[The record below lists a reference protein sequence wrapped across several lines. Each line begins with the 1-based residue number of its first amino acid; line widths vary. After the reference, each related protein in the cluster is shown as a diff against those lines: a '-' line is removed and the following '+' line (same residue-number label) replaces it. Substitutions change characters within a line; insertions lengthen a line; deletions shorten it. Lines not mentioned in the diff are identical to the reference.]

1 MAEST
6 YTAPAT
12 YTITFPSLSQSE
24 VKVSINGVLQSSGF
38 TISGYATSGS
48 GTVSFTSAPAS
59 GAHVRIFRDTTILSN
74 QAPAP
79 KADFQAGASIQAA
92 DLNNNMDQVLYKLAE
107 KVDSGDISADS
118 VVTQAIRDLNVTTAK
133 IANNAVTSAK
143 IDSNI
148 LTSHANQVTDAANS
162 AATATAAATTATNQ
176 ATAATN
182 QATAATNSAA
192 TAATEAASIAGSA
205 TAAQNAAT
213 AAQTQAT
220 ASAASAATAI
230 TNATAAQTTAA
241 NAVTTANNAETH
253 ALYATN
259 AANAAVA
266 NATTALNNSRED
278 DGSGGFNTAIS
289 IANTAS
295 TTATTSL
302 NTANTASSN
311 ANTAINTANSASAA
325 VANAVFYTLIAN
337 FAAFPSSPSNQDRI
351 EVADSTGLQSQ
362 SIIAGLP
369 SGFTGSNDLT
379 VRLEYNS
386 STSKWDF
393 KQYFA
398 ADPESRYIPKSG
410 GTFTGAVSFDDNV
423 IVKGDAT
430 NGSGELTLNCGN
442 NSHGI
447 KLKGPPH
454 SAGAN
459 YTITL
464 PNDTGTNG
472 QSLITNGSG
481 VTSWSTTDQT
491 KADIDALNIDAD
503 LLDGQHGSYY
513 TGYTDTAV
521 ANIVDSSPATLNTL
535 NELAAALGDDANF
548 STTVTNSI
556 ATKLPLAGG
565 TLTGLL
571 TVDEAVRS
579 DRTGS
584 TQACFSARLNGVEQA
599 NISAGGSATF
609 AGSVDAADGHVKL
622 LLDSGNG
629 RIKLNSSSDTTNI
642 DLFGSNGSATF
653 AGSITQGT
661 YDPTQTNAVGIQS
674 FVGSTGSIF
683 NIQAKSTVNAGQ
695 EAFRLFRGT
704 SENITFKYD
713 GSANFSKTVSIGST
727 GAGGP
732 SSAIIAETSEAS
744 ATQAAVY
751 ASNGNLNGNVFRGL
765 GANNQTSIIK
775 ANGDATFSG
784 TVSDSIGPLRRLGY
798 RASSSGFTLA
808 ASDAGK
814 LIKMTGNDTLTI
826 PSGVFVAGDMI
837 SIFNI
842 STGNVNI
849 NASAV
854 TLYNTADAATGNRT
868 IAAKGMATIV
878 CTTSN
883 EFAISGSQLT

>member
-133 IANNAVTSAK
+133 IANNAVTAAK

-148 LTSHANQVTDAANS
+148 LTSHSTQVTDAANS

-176 ATAATN
+176 ATAAAN
-182 QATAATNSAA
+182 QATAAANSAA

-220 ASAASAATAI
+220 ASAASAATAT
-230 TNATAAQTTAA
+230 TNATA
-241 NAVTTANNAETH
+241 
-253 ALYATN
+253 
-259 AANAAVA
+259 
-266 NATTALNNSRED
+266 ALNNSRED
-278 DGSGGFNTAIS
+278 DGSGGFTSAID
-289 IANTAS
+289 IANTAKNTADAASAAS
-295 TTATTSL
+295 TTAD
-302 NTANTASSN
+302 SN
-311 ANTAINTANSASAA
+311 ATTALNNSRESDGSGGFTSAIAKATTAVNTANSASAA

-362 SIIAGLP
+362 SIVTGLP
-369 SGFTGSNDLT
+369 SSFVGSSDLT

-410 GTFTGAVSFDDNV
+410 GTFTGNVGFDNDV
-423 IVKGDAT
+423 VVRGT
-430 NGSGELTLNCGN
+430 TSGTSGEITFNCGT
-442 NSHGI
+442 NSHGVKI
-447 KLKGPPH
+447 KGPPH
-454 SAGAN
+454 SAAAS
-459 YTITL
+459 YTLTL
-464 PNDTGTNG
+464 PTTVGASSNFLTTDGAGNLSWRGSDYLSSNNSIINVGTSGIQFTTNSTNQLTLDNQGDLTLMYGDLKFWGGSTNSFVTIKRASGSTTYDLTLPSNSGTPG

-481 VTSWSTTDQT
+481 VTSW
-491 KADIDALNIDAD
+491 ANVDAD
-503 LLDGQHGSYY
+503 LLDGQHGAYY

-521 ANIVDSSPATLNTL
+521 ANLVDSSPATLNTL

-565 TLTGLL
+565 TLTGGLTGTTASFSSNVGIGTSSPQALL
-571 TVDEAVRS
+571 
-579 DRTGS
+579 
-584 TQACFSARLNGVEQA
+584 
-599 NISAGGSATF
+599 
-609 AGSVDAADGHVKL
+609 HVKSNSL
-622 LLDSGNG
+622 GIPAKGVAGTMQVGDGSGFGLMVGTDSSGVGYLQPQRNDGNTTTYNLA
-629 RIKLNSSSDTTNI
+629 LNP
-642 DLFGSNGSATF
+642 NG
-653 AGSITQGT
+653 G
-661 YDPTQTNAVGIQS
+661 NVGI
-674 FVGSTGSIF
+674 
-683 NIQAKSTVNAGQ
+683 
-695 EAFRLFRGT
+695 GT
-704 SENITFKYD
+704 SSPQDKLH
-713 GSANFSKTVSIGST
+713 V
-727 GAGGP
+727 
-732 SSAIIAETSEAS
+732 
-744 ATQAAVY
+744 
-751 ASNGNLNGNVFRGL
+751 NGTIR
-765 GANNQTSIIK
+765 
-775 ANGDATFSG
+775 
-784 TVSDSIGPLRRLGY
+784 DSIGPLRRLGVN
-798 RASSSGFTLA
+798 AQSGAYTFVVG
-808 ASDAGK
+808 DAGK
-814 LIKMTGNDTLTI
+814 IIRSAGSGAALTLNQNIFT
-826 PSGVFVAGDMI
+826 AGDMI
-837 SIFNI
+837 SVFNVSGGTNTI
-842 STGNVNI
+842 VQGTG
-849 NASAV
+849 V
-854 TLYNTADAATGNRT
+854 TLHNTADAATGNRT
-868 IAAKGMATIV
+868 IAAKGMATLV
-878 CTTSN
+878 CTDSN